1 MIGRV
6 FQDPMAGTAPHMTI
20 EENMAIA
27 YGRTNRR
34 GLRFGV
40 THKRKEFFKESLSS
54 LGFRFRKSNDSQGW
68 FIIWWRTSSA
78 IAVNGY
84 LH

>member
-1 MIGRV
+1 
-6 FQDPMAGTAPHMTI
+6 MTI

-34 GLRFGV
+34 GLHFGV

-54 LGFRFRKSNDSQGW
+54 LHLGLKESNDSQGW
-68 FIIWWRTSSA
+68 FIIWWRTTS
-78 IAVNGY
+78 IITLVNGY